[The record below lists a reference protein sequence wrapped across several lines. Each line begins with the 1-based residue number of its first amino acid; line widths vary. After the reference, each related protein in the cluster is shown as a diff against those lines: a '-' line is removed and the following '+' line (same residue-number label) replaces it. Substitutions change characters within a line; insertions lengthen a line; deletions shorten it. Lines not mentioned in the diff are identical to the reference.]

1 MVEPTTA
8 TGGAIWAGD
17 QAKQSHRPSMGRA
30 TSVRTGIRENG
41 VCVPSG
47 ARPQDPTK
55 GVRFLSPE
63 LSRGGIGP
71 GHCGGGVSSR
81 GLMVP
86 WASSGQGDRPS
97 CGCAVLGTRGMPRAA
112 SLPSTC
118 WDADLMP
125 PLLFIFPR
133 MCGLSL
139 FNRGLQQNCNWGS
152 LRERMRER
160 ERIAKSKCQRL
171 TETSTLPA
179 RPLGAQTQP
188 FPGLMEKAGPC
199 PTGGSAPACTSLG
212 LSNSPS
218 PLNLGK

>member
-17 QAKQSHRPSMGRA
+17 QVKQSHRPLMGRA

-97 CGCAVLGTRGMPRAA
+97 CGCTVLGAGGTPRSA
-112 SLPSTC
+112 SLPFTC
-118 WDADLMP
+118 QDADLTP
-125 PLLFIFPR
+125 TLLLIFPR
-133 MCGLSL
+133 RCGLSL
-139 FNRGLQQNCNWGS
+139 LNRGLQQNCNLAS
-152 LRERMRER
+152 LRERER
-160 ERIAKSKCQRL
+160 E
-171 TETSTLPA
+171 
-179 RPLGAQTQP
+179 
-188 FPGLMEKAGPC
+188 
-199 PTGGSAPACTSLG
+199 
-212 LSNSPS
+212 
-218 PLNLGK
+218 